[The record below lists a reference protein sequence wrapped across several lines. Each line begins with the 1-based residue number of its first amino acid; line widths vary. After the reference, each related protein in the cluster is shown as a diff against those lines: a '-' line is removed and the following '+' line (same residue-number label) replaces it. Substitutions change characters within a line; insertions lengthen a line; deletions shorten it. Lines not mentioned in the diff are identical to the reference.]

1 MTENEIPHRLTR
13 SQLVEFLRNAGYPVT
28 IHALNKSC
36 MPSRNDGPPI
46 DSYWGKRPLYE
57 ATAALR
63 WAEARLRPVEP
74 NVGSVI

>member
-1 MTENEIPHRLTR
+1 MAETESSRRMTRK
-13 SQLVEFLRNAGYPVT
+13 QLAEFLRSAGYPVT

-36 MPSRNDGPPI
+36 MPSRNDGPPV
-46 DSYWGKRPLYE
+46 DSYWGKRPLYD

-74 NVGSVI
+74 NAAA